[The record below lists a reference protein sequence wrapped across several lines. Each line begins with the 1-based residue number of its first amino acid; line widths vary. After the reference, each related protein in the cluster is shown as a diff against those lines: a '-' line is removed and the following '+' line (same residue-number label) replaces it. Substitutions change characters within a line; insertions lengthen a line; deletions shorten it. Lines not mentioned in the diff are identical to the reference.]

1 MRMVRNSCAA
11 LVAVVAFAATCFAE
25 AGTMSLSEMIK
36 SSDLIV
42 TGRVVNAK
50 VGGKSIA
57 ELEVTQTLKGN
68 PSLRRVRFF
77 AAPIWACDVSAAE
90 ENEAGLFFLRR
101 NFDDDP
107 SERALPQS
115 ESDGVPL
122 FFITHSGR
130 GRMKF
135 QHIDSEDFVYA
146 YKRGEVK
153 FPDSLRFARYPKPE
167 DRELGLVRL
176 ADVLSYI
183 KKKV

>member
-1 MRMVRNSCAA
+1 MRTIRCLCLA
-11 LVAVVAFAATCFAE
+11 LASVIAFTATCFAE
-25 AGTMSLSEMIK
+25 AGTMSLAEMIK

-57 ELEVTQTLKGN
+57 ELEITQTLKGK
-68 PSLRRVRFF
+68 PFLRRVRFV
-77 AAPIWACDVSAAE
+77 AAPIWACDVSATE

-101 NFDDDP
+101 NFTDDP

-130 GRMKF
+130 GRMIF
-135 QHIDSEDFVYA
+135 QHIDGEDFVYA
-146 YKRGEVK
+146 HKRGEVK
-153 FPDSLRFARYPKPE
+153 FPDSLRFAQYPKPE
-167 DRELGLVRL
+167 DHDLGLVRL

-183 KKKV
+183 KKKA

>member
-1 MRMVRNSCAA
+1 MRTIRNLFLAH
-11 LVAVVAFAATCFAE
+11 VAVIAFASTCFAE
-25 AGTMSLSEMIK
+25 AGTMSLPEMIK

-57 ELEVTQTLKGN
+57 ELEISRTLKGN
-68 PSLRRVRFF
+68 PSLKRVRFV

-90 ENEAGLFFLRR
+90 EDETGLFFLRR
-101 NFDDDP
+101 NFTDDP

-130 GRMKF
+130 GRMIF
-135 QHIDSEDFVYA
+135 RHLDGEDFVYA
-146 YKRGEVK
+146 HKRGEVK

-176 ADVLSYI
+176 ADILSYI
-183 KKKV
+183 KKRA